1 MITLQSNSSK
11 EKISLSY
18 AVNDES
24 LREDFLFQLDLKIP
38 YCERV
43 IYDPKG
49 NKSVSFFLEILNNL
63 GNLINS
69 GIIQL
74 PPIKKDFYTQ
84 IPFNPYF
91 FLLNQKLPLFIGN
104 KFFNGEFNQ
113 EELSHALITH
123 EGRHLEQLAIGF
135 PYFEAVSFPYF
146 DNHSLKECWIS
157 GEINPIV
164 IGCIAELDAN
174 YHSLLSIQKNEF
186 QVRDN
191 YKEKILDRYKTGIS
205 SLYGFDGYSK
215 NNKEKEMIRKVLN
228 AIPHKMREKNG

>member
-38 YCERV
+38 YCESV

-63 GNLINS
+63 GNSINS
-69 GIIQL
+69 KIIQQF
-74 PPIKKDFYTQ
+74 INDNRKKDFHTQ
-84 IPFNPYF
+84 IPFAPHF
-91 FLLNQKLPLFIGN
+91 FLLNKKLPLFIGN

-174 YHSLLSIQKNEF
+174 YNSLLSIKNNEF
-186 QVRDN
+186 LVRNN
-191 YKEKILDRYKTGIS
+191 YKEKILDRYKMGIS
-205 SLYGFDGYSK
+205 SLYDFEDSSK

-228 AIPHKMREKNG
+228 AVPHKMRK